1 MENVEELSIEETNK
15 LREKLG
21 LKKLDVEDKQDKK
34 KKRGASKNEQDN
46 EPKGRAKRGGAK
58 NGKKDAGEED
68 NQEGGDALEGEGKN
82 GRGRT
87 KEAPKGSNKSTK
99 TISEEFNDDIDDVE
113 KWISKTRK
121 TIDKKLADD
130 EGIKYS
136 DDDDEE
142 EKGGKKKKKKNNV
155 SRSVDSNHAKVEHK
169 NEELTDD
176 MILTLKDQHV
186 LNNDE
191 GKDCLINEELKK
203 QNVKSILAKNDD
215 SFWRKNY
222 YDPLSYYDDTNKQ
235 NAEDGSAVHM
245 LSKYDETKHS
255 FDVTIKYDEQGGG
268 GNDDH
273 DRDGDDD
280 DDGSAHAGRGGTK
293 GKARGARTAKSRN
306 NRLEGEVKGEGQVL
320 HTQKTLPM
328 RQTTSPDGSAFKVK
342 KRKIKNINRRKKEED
357 AWAFLYDEPEG
368 QDEEEAAQEGRQ
380 AKGSTSE
387 RNTVEGKTR
396 GNEQNN
402 ENANANA
409 NANVIEDVLKKIR
422 DEQTSMNFNSY
433 FDYDLGENEEDKEL
447 YELLQQGNSLKRRK
461 KEMDYQKE
469 LLKYIV
475 INEDVK
481 KNEEVSGNVIK
492 LSDASEFCR
501 SITLPMEIQESESM
515 EKLQRGGGG
524 LLDAEASAALGGDRS
539 SNLIAPLSVNASD
552 DMLRSTDGQRGKGK
566 STKGGQAKGGD
577 KDSDDDDNDDGND
590 MNLSDH
596 AFSQDGVSEIFNE
609 IKLDEGLYG
618 ALEYLKTKGELTME
632 EKIYRNPEN
641 RPLHMSTSKHDIKL
655 DYKND
660 SGKVMTPKETFR
672 YISWIFHGK
681 KQGKNKMEKKMRRM
695 EIERRFKEDPMGSL
709 PTLNVLKK
717 VQQVHKKSYFTL
729 SNNN

>member
-1 MENVEELSIEETNK
+1 MEHEEELSIEETNK

-21 LKKLDVEDKQDKK
+21 LKKLDVDDKQDKK
-34 KKRGASKNEQDN
+34 KKRGVSKNEGDN

-58 NGKKDAGEED
+58 NGKSGKKDEGDED
-68 NQEGGDALEGEGKN
+68 NQEAGDADEGEDKNARGK
-82 GRGRT
+82 T
-87 KEAPKGSNKSTK
+87 KGPPKGSKKSTQ

-113 KWISKTRK
+113 KWINKTRNVM
-121 TIDKKLADD
+121 DKKLADD

-142 EKGGKKKKKKNNV
+142 EKGKKKRKKKNNV
-155 SRSVDSNHAKVEHK
+155 NRSVASGHATVEHK

-191 GKDCLINEELKK
+191 EKDYLINEELKK
-203 QNVKSILAKNDD
+203 KNVKSLLAKNDD

-222 YDPLSYYDDTNKQ
+222 YDPLSYYDDTNKL
-235 NAEDGSAVHM
+235 NPEDGSDVHM
-245 LSKYDETKHS
+245 ISKYDETKHS
-255 FDVTIKYDEQGGG
+255 FDVTIKYDEEGGG
-268 GNDDH
+268 GNEDN
-273 DRDGDDD
+273 DDD
-280 DDGSAHAGRGGTK
+280 TAHGGRGKTK
-293 GKARGARTAKSRN
+293 GKARGARNTKSRN
-306 NRLEGEVKGEGQVL
+306 NRLEGEEMGGGKIQQ
-320 HTQKTLPM
+320 TQKTLPM
-328 RQTTSPDGSAFKVK
+328 RQSSSPDGGVFKVK
-342 KRKIKNINRRKKEED
+342 KRKINNINRRKKEED

-368 QDEEEAAQEGRQ
+368 QDEEEVDGEGGQ
-380 AKGSTSE
+380 AKGSAME
-387 RNTVEGKTR
+387 RNTAEGKTR

-402 ENANANA
+402 E

-422 DEQTSMNFNSY
+422 DEQTSMDFSSY
-433 FDYDLGENEEDKEL
+433 FDYNMGENEEDKEL
-447 YELLQQGNSLKRRK
+447 YELLQKGNSLKKRK

-501 SITLPMEIQESESM
+501 SITLPMEIQESENM
-515 EKLQRGGGG
+515 AKLHKGSGG
-524 LLDAEASAALGGDRS
+524 LLDADGSISLGEDRL
-539 SNLIAPLSVNASD
+539 SNTLAPLSVNAN
-552 DMLRSTDGQRGKGK
+552 G
-566 STKGGQAKGGD
+566 
-577 KDSDDDDNDDGND
+577 DDNDDDEDDNN
-590 MNLSDH
+590 MNLSEN

-609 IKLDEGLYG
+609 IKVDEGLFG
-618 ALEYLKTKGELTME
+618 ALEYLKTKGELNME

-672 YISWIFHGK
+672 YISWVFHGK

-717 VQQVHKKSYFTL
+717 VQEVHKKSYFTL

>member
-1 MENVEELSIEETNK
+1 MENEVELSIEETNK

-34 KKRGASKNEQDN
+34 KKRGVSKNEPDN
-46 EPKGRAKRGGAK
+46 EPKGRAKRGGKK
-58 NGKKDAGEED
+58 NGKKDEGEED
-68 NQEGGDALEGEGKN
+68 NQEGGDPLEGEDKG
-82 GRGRT
+82 GRTRT
-87 KEAPKGSNKSTK
+87 KEPPKGNNKSTK

-113 KWISKTRK
+113 KWISKTRN
-121 TIDKKLADD
+121 TIDRKLADE

-136 DDDDEE
+136 DDDE
-142 EKGGKKKKKKNNV
+142 EKGKKKKKKKNV
-155 SRSVDSNHAKVEHK
+155 ASGHATVEHK

-186 LNNDE
+186 LNNE
-191 GKDCLINEELKK
+191 EEKDCLINEELKK
-203 QNVKSILAKNDD
+203 KNVKSLLAKKDD
-215 SFWRKNY
+215 SFWKKNY
-222 YDPLSYYDDTNKQ
+222 YDPLSYYDDTNKL
-235 NAEDGSAVHM
+235 NEEDGSAVHM

-255 FDVTIKYDEQGGG
+255 FDVTIKYD
-268 GNDDH
+268 D
-273 DRDGDDD
+273 DGDDD
-280 DDGSAHAGRGGTK
+280 DTAHAGRGRAK
-293 GKARGARTAKSRN
+293 GKAKGGRTAKSRN
-306 NRLEGEVKGEGQVL
+306 NRPDGEEKGESQMQ
-320 HTQKTLPM
+320 HTQKTMPM
-328 RQTTSPDGSAFKVK
+328 RQTTSPDGGIFKVK
-342 KRKIKNINRRKKEED
+342 KRKIQNINRRKKEED
-357 AWAFLYDEPEG
+357 AWAFLYDDPEG
-368 QDEEEAAQEGRQ
+368 QDEEGEAPEGRQ
-380 AKGSTSE
+380 AMGSTTE
-387 RNTVEGKTR
+387 KNTTEGKTQS
-396 GNEQNN
+396 NEQNS
-402 ENANANA
+402 E

-422 DEQTSMNFNSY
+422 DEQSSMDFNSY
-433 FDYDLGENEEDKEL
+433 LDYDLGENEEDKEL
-447 YELLQQGNSLKRRK
+447 YELLQQGNALKKRK

-475 INEDVK
+475 INDDVK
-481 KNEEVSGNVIK
+481 KNEDTSGDVIK

-501 SITLPMEIQESESM
+501 SITLPMEMQESENM
-515 EKLQRGGGG
+515 AKLQKGGGS
-524 LLDAEASAALGGDRS
+524 LLDTDASAFLGEDRL
-539 SNLIAPLSVNASD
+539 SNPLAPLSVNAND
-552 DMLRSTDGQRGKGK
+552 DMLRSTDGQKGKGK
-566 STKGGQAKGGD
+566 TTKGGQTNGG
-577 KDSDDDDNDDGND
+577 DDDNDEDDNN
-590 MNLSDH
+590 MNLNDD

-618 ALEYLKTKGELTME
+618 ALEYLKTKGELNME

-681 KQGKNKMEKKMRRM
+681 KHGKNKMEKKLRRM

>member
-68 NQEGGDALEGEGKN
+68 NQEGCDALEGEGKN

-142 EKGGKKKKKKNNV
+142 EKGGKKKKKK
-155 SRSVDSNHAKVEHK
+155 
-169 NEELTDD
+169 T
-176 MILTLKDQHV
+176 T
-186 LNNDE
+186 
-191 GKDCLINEELKK
+191 
-203 QNVKSILAKNDD
+203 
-215 SFWRKNY
+215 FWRKNY

-409 NANVIEDVLKKIR
+409 NVIEDVLKKIR

-577 KDSDDDDNDDGND
+577 KDSDDDDDGND

>member
-142 EKGGKKKKKKNNV
+142 EKGGKKKKKK
-155 SRSVDSNHAKVEHK
+155 
-169 NEELTDD
+169 T
-176 MILTLKDQHV
+176 T
-186 LNNDE
+186 
-191 GKDCLINEELKK
+191 
-203 QNVKSILAKNDD
+203 
-215 SFWRKNY
+215 FWRKNY

>member
-1 MENVEELSIEETNK
+1 MENEVELSIEETNK

-21 LKKLDVEDKQDKK
+21 LKKLDVEDKQEKK
-34 KKRGASKNEQDN
+34 KNKRGLSKSEQDN
-46 EPKGRAKRGGAK
+46 ETKGRAKRGGKK
-58 NGKKDAGEED
+58 NGKKEED
-68 NQEGGDALEGEGKN
+68 EQEGEDKD
-82 GRGRT
+82 GRSKT
-87 KEAPKGSNKSTK
+87 NEPPKGSNKSVK

-113 KWISKTRK
+113 KWINKTRN
-121 TIDKKLADD
+121 TIDRKLADD

-136 DDDDEE
+136 DDEE
-142 EKGGKKKKKKNNV
+142 EKGKKKNKKKKNNV
-155 SRSVDSNHAKVEHK
+155 NRSVTSGHATVEHK

-191 GKDCLINEELKK
+191 EKDCLINEELKK
-203 QNVKSILAKNDD
+203 KNVKSLLAKNDD

-222 YDPLSYYDDTNKQ
+222 YDPLSYYDDTNKL
-235 NAEDGSAVHM
+235 NADDGSAVHM
-245 LSKYDETKHS
+245 ISKYDETKHTI
-255 FDVTIKYDEQGGG
+255 DVTIKYDEDG
-268 GNDDH
+268 DDH
-273 DRDGDDD
+273 DDVTAN
-280 DDGSAHAGRGGTK
+280 SGRGRAK
-293 GKARGARTAKSRN
+293 GKGGRTAKSKN
-306 NRLEGEVKGEGQVL
+306 NRQEDEEKGEGQMQ
-320 HTQKTLPM
+320 HTQKALSM
-328 RQTTSPDGSAFKVK
+328 QKSTSPDGLFKMK

-357 AWAFLYDEPEG
+357 AWAFLYDDPEG
-368 QDEEEAAQEGRQ
+368 QDEEGDAHEEKQTKASAT
-380 AKGSTSE
+380 K
-387 RNTVEGKTR
+387 RNTTEGKTR

-402 ENANANA
+402 E

-422 DEQTSMNFNSY
+422 DEQANMDFNGY
-433 FDYDLGENEEDKEL
+433 FDYDLGENEENKEL
-447 YELLQQGNSLKRRK
+447 YELLQQGNTLKRRK

-475 INEDVK
+475 INDDVK
-481 KNEEVSGNVIK
+481 RNEETSGNVIK

-501 SITLPMEIQESESM
+501 SITLPMEIQENENM
-515 EKLQRGGGG
+515 AKLQKGGRG
-524 LLDAEASAALGGDRS
+524 LLDVDASALLREDRLSNPLGS
-539 SNLIAPLSVNASD
+539 PSVNAND
-552 DMLRSTDGQRGKGK
+552 DMLRSSDGKKGKGK
-566 STKGGQAKGGD
+566 ATKGDQANDGD
-577 KDSDDDDNDDGND
+577 SHEDDNN
-590 MNLSDH
+590 MNLNDDE
-596 AFSQDGVSEIFNE
+596 FSQDGVSEIFNE

-618 ALEYLKTKGELTME
+618 ALEYLKTKGELNME

-717 VQQVHKKSYFTL
+717 VQQVQKKSYFTL

>member
-1 MENVEELSIEETNK
+1 
-15 LREKLG
+15 
-21 LKKLDVEDKQDKK
+21 
-34 KKRGASKNEQDN
+34 
-46 EPKGRAKRGGAK
+46 
-58 NGKKDAGEED
+58 
-68 NQEGGDALEGEGKN
+68 
-82 GRGRT
+82 
-87 KEAPKGSNKSTK
+87 
-99 TISEEFNDDIDDVE
+99 
-113 KWISKTRK
+113 
-121 TIDKKLADD
+121 
-130 EGIKYS
+130 
-136 DDDDEE
+136 
-142 EKGGKKKKKKNNV
+142 
-155 SRSVDSNHAKVEHK
+155 
-169 NEELTDD
+169 

-186 LNNDE
+186 LNNYE
-191 GKDCLINEELKK
+191 EKDCLINEELKK
-203 QNVKSILAKNDD
+203 KNVKSLLAKNDD
-215 SFWRKNY
+215 SFWKKNY
-222 YDPLSYYDDTNKQ
+222 YDPLSYYDDTNKL
-235 NAEDGSAVHM
+235 NAEDGSPVHM

-255 FDVTIKYDEQGGG
+255 FDVTIKYNEEGGG
-268 GNDDH
+268 GNNH
-273 DRDGDDD
+273 HDDD
-280 DDGSAHAGRGGTK
+280 YTPRAPREGTK
-293 GKARGARTAKSRN
+293 GKAKGARTAKSRN
-306 NRLEGEVKGEGQVL
+306 NQLHGEEKGEGQMQ
-320 HTQKTLPM
+320 HTQKTLSM
-328 RQTTSPDGSAFKVK
+328 RQTTSPDRGAFQVK

-368 QDEEEAAQEGRQ
+368 QNEEEAAQEGRQ
-380 AKGSTSE
+380 GKGSTTE
-387 RNTVEGKTR
+387 RNTTGNNTDERKTR

-402 ENANANA
+402 E

-422 DEQTSMNFNSY
+422 DEQSSMDFNSY

-481 KNEEVSGNVIK
+481 RNQEVSGDVLK

-501 SITLPMEIQESESM
+501 SITLPMEIQESENM
-515 EKLQRGGGG
+515 AKLQKGGGA
-524 LLDAEASAALGGDRS
+524 LLDADGSASLGEDRL
-539 SNLIAPLSVNASD
+539 SNPLSPLSVNVSD
-552 DMLRSTDGQRGKGK
+552 EMLRSTDGQKGKGYT
-566 STKGGQAKGGD
+566 TKGRQPNGGD
-577 KDSDDDDNDDGND
+577 NDNGNDNGEDDNN
-590 MNLSDH
+590 MNLSDD

-618 ALEYLKTKGELTME
+618 ALEYLKTKGELNME

-681 KQGKNKMEKKMRRM
+681 KHGKNKMEKKMRRM

-729 SNNN
+729 SSNN